1 MKRTLSILALL
12 VASTCVGA
20 DLVWNDPNPSGVVT
34 GYRVWRAESDGA
46 WRVIAT
52 VSTNRWKIVLPAG
65 AHKLGVTSVGGDGV
79 VESDMSQSKIIV
91 VLIAPETPR
100 IEQ

>member
-1 MKRTLSILALL
+1 MRRTLSILALL
-12 VASTCVGA
+12 VASACSGA
-20 DLVWNDPNPSGVVT
+20 DLVWTDPNPSGVVT

-52 VSTNRWKIVLPAG
+52 VSTNRWKILLPAG
-65 AHKLGVTSVGGDGV
+65 AHKLGVTAVGGDGV
-79 VESDMSQSKIIV
+79 VESDMSQSKV
-91 VLIAPETPR
+91 VTVLISPEIPH